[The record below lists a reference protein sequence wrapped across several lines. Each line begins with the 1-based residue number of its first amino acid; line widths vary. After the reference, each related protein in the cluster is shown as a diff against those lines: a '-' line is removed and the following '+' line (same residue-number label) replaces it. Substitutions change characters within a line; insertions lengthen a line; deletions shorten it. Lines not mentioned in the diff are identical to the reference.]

1 MLRYSRLK
9 SLSKLMHN
17 ETVKICLLKP
27 AKQIML
33 GIVAAT
39 EKQAAETLP
48 AINSK
53 NGERNNA

>member
-1 MLRYSRLK
+1 
-9 SLSKLMHN
+9 MHN